1 LANLPTNVY
10 WKDKNSVYMGCN
22 NRLAMSMGLKNKN
35 DIVGMRD
42 FDFLWSKEEAES
54 FISFDRQVMKYGL
67 PITTEDSFCE
77 HDGKRVIV
85 LTNKTPLRD
94 SNGVVVG
101 VLAIS
106 VDITE
111 KKKLEDELINA
122 KKEAE
127 YSSNAKSEF
136 IANMSHDLRT
146 PMTGLLGMLNN
157 LLFATEDVNKA
168 ITSGESLTKE
178 KLHFILN
185 DLVKTV
191 EYTASLAKESAT
203 NLNQLHNDIL
213 DNIELESGKT
223 KETPTEFNLDKLIQS
238 VISLQKPVAE
248 DKKLKLTAEIEEFTP
263 CHLKGLSQ
271 SLKRMFLNLIGNALK
286 FTEQGSVFVSIGLD
300 EKEKAYHVGEEVRL
314 KIQVKD
320 TGIGIPSD
328 KFDEI
333 FGQFS
338 RLSASYEGVHKGLGL
353 GLYVV
358 KQYADAMKGT
368 IRVESQVGEGTC
380 FTLSLPFTIEKEGT
394 TQLYGDTSET
404 PTRELSLK
412 DEESRPPGWKVLLV
426 EDDKIAAIAIRMTL
440 TKLGCQVDW
449 AQSGEEALEKSVTH
463 NYSLIFMD
471 IGLPQKSG
479 IEVTREIRGLREKK
493 KAGVPII
500 ALTGHARGKIRKVCL
515 DAGMQQVLSKPATP
529 EDLRKALDY
538 FSAM

>member
-1 LANLPTNVY
+1 
-10 WKDKNSVYMGCN
+10 
-22 NRLAMSMGLKNKN
+22 
-35 DIVGMRD
+35 
-42 FDFLWSKEEAES
+42 
-54 FISFDRQVMKYGL
+54 
-67 PITTEDSFCE
+67 
-77 HDGKRVIV
+77 
-85 LTNKTPLRD
+85 
-94 SNGVVVG
+94 
-101 VLAIS
+101 
-106 VDITE
+106 
-111 KKKLEDELINA
+111 
-122 KKEAE
+122 
-127 YSSNAKSEF
+127 
-136 IANMSHDLRT
+136 
-146 PMTGLLGMLNN
+146 
-157 LLFATEDVNKA
+157 
-168 ITSGESLTKE
+168 
-178 KLHFILN
+178 
-185 DLVKTV
+185 
-191 EYTASLAKESAT
+191 
-203 NLNQLHNDIL
+203 
-213 DNIELESGKT
+213 
-223 KETPTEFNLDKLIQS
+223 
-238 VISLQKPVAE
+238 
-248 DKKLKLTAEIEEFTP
+248 
-263 CHLKGLSQ
+263 
-271 SLKRMFLNLIGNALK
+271 MFLNLIGNALK

-300 EKEKAYHVGEEVRL
+300 EKEKAYHVGEKVRL

-358 KQYADAMKGT
+358 KQYANAMKGT

-412 DEESRPPGWKVLLV
+412 DEENRPPGWKVLLV

-440 TKLGCQVDW
+440 IKLGCQVDW
-449 AQSGEEALEKSVTH
+449 AQSGEDALEKSVTH
-463 NYSLIFMD
+463 DYNLIFMD